1 MVPYIKQMVSLEEQ
15 RGAIDSWG
23 WDMEFSLSMILQ
35 ILKHFLLDTHTHTF
49 NVQLG
54 ALTEICM
61 KTLSVSP
68 GSDDEIQC
76 TMYYV
81 LHLR

>member
-1 MVPYIKQMVSLEEQ
+1 
-15 RGAIDSWG
+15 
-23 WDMEFSLSMILQ
+23 MILQ